1 GTLPPRRKPKS
12 AMLDAFDLEVLDRDE
27 CIALLGTVEVGRV
40 VFTTRGLPA
49 VEPVKYVVCGGS
61 VWFAAQA
68 RTDLFGSAHGV
79 VGFEV
84 DAFDANL
91 RTGWWVTVLG
101 RASATTECDL
111 PRRRP
116 ELSWRLP
123 LAADVRCVRI
133 PIEVV
138 SGRRVA

>member
-1 GTLPPRRKPKS
+1 
-12 AMLDAFDLEVLDRDE
+12 MLDAFGLEVLDRDE

-49 VEPVKYVVCGGS
+49 VQPVKYVVKADS
-61 VWFAAQA
+61 VWFPAQA
-68 RTDLFGSAHGV
+68 RTDLFGSAHDGV
-79 VGFEV
+79 VAFEV
-84 DAFDANL
+84 DAFDATL

-101 RASATTECDL
+101 RASAATECDL
-111 PRRRP
+111 PQRRP
-116 ELSWRLP
+116 ELSWQLP